1 MTAAS
6 PPGPRR
12 IYVDHTHLHGPV
24 TGIERVAIDLF
35 GPERLS
41 PHAVVPVRSRSVARM
56 ILAQQIGLPL
66 RLLGDR
72 RALAIFPGFP
82 PGPIATLL
90 GTRCIAYIHDT
101 FLLDRPQDLN
111 WKSRLYMVPSFAFAM
126 RFGRCFLVNSRTTGT
141 ALRALCAPDALVALL
156 RPGVRDVFG
165 LGDLSPST
173 PRPGEPL
180 RFLAIGTIEPRK
192 DYPAAIAIVAAL
204 NAAGVPAELHVVGR
218 VGWGRHAFLSA
229 TPPFL
234 TLHGYLADA
243 ELRRLV
249 ERCHLLIS
257 TSKAEGLGLPLLE
270 VQHGGLPVAAPHGP
284 VFAEVLGASGLF
296 IDPADPARA
305 AAAIRDW
312 VARSA
317 FAAAPAAAR
326 ANVAR
331 WNALADA
338 DAERFG
344 RFLAI
349 GRAAYAEADAT
360 IAAPHS
366 AGPA

>member
-6 PPGPRR
+6 PPGLRR

-41 PHAVVPVRSRSVARM
+41 PHAVVPVRSSSVARM

-141 ALRALCAPDALVALL
+141 
-156 RPGVRDVFG
+156 
-165 LGDLSPST
+165 GDLTPPT

-180 RFLAIGTIEPRK
+180 RLLAIGTIEPRK

-204 NAAGVPAELHVVGR
+204 NGAGVPAELHVVGR

-229 TPPFL
+229 PPPFL

-243 ELRRLV
+243 ALRRLV

-284 VFAEVLGASGLF
+284 VFAEVLGASGLS
-296 IDPADPARA
+296 IDPAEPARA

-312 VARSA
+312 VGRSA

-326 ANVAR
+326 ANVER

-338 DAERFG
+338 DAERFA

-349 GRAAYAEADAT
+349 GRAAYAETDAT
-360 IAAPHS
+360 VGE